1 MTPEHLYAALMG
13 RLTPDSVRW
22 LDETIAL
29 VSVDPFFITIR
40 HPAAGRRCGRGP
52 LGVDGWTIDD
62 AVRTLVI
69 CALRLPPD
77 ALLATVKD
85 LYLRGDAAEKRGVL
99 RSLDLL
105 DLGDGALPLVWD
117 ALRTNDTRLVAAAL
131 GRYAALHLDP
141 AAWRQGIL
149 KCLFVGVPLAD
160 VADLKRRTDPE
171 LVRMV
176 RDFADERR
184 AAGRPVPP
192 DARLICDL
200 EEDLCASST
209 PTST

>member
-1 MTPEHLYAALMG
+1 VTPEHLYAALMD

-29 VSVDPFFITIR
+29 VSVDPFFIVIR

-52 LGVDGWTIDD
+52 LGVDGWTVDD
-62 AVRTLVI
+62 AVRALMI
-69 CALRLPPD
+69 GALRLPP
-77 ALLATVKD
+77 AELLATVKD

-99 RSLDLL
+99 RSLDFL
-105 DLGDGALPLVWD
+105 DVGDGALPLVWD
-117 ALRTNDTRLVAAAL
+117 ALRTNDTRLIAAAL
-131 GRYAALHLDP
+131 GPYAARHLDP
-141 AAWRQGIL
+141 AAWRHGVL
-149 KCLFVGVPLAD
+149 KCLFVGVPLVD
-160 VADLKRRTDPE
+160 VADLKRRIDPE

-200 EEDLCASST
+200 EEC
-209 PTST
+209 

>member
-1 MTPEHLYAALMG
+1 VTSEDLYAALLA

-29 VSVDPFFITIR
+29 VSVDSFFIVIR
-40 HPAAGRRCGRGP
+40 YPAAGRRCGRGP
-52 LGVDGWTIDD
+52 LGVDRWTIDD
-62 AVRTLVI
+62 AVRALMI
-69 CALRLPPD
+69 GALRLPP
-77 ALLATVKD
+77 AELLATVKD

-99 RSLDLL
+99 RSLDLF
-105 DLGDGALPLVWD
+105 DFGEGALPMVWD

-131 GRYAALHLDP
+131 GPYAARYLDP
-141 AAWRQGIL
+141 AAWRHGVL

-160 VADLKRRTDPE
+160 VADLKRRTEPE

-176 RDFADERR
+176 RDFAAERR

-200 EEDLCASST
+200 EEY
-209 PTST
+209 